1 MQKYTP
7 YILTVLGIILLA
19 FFVWFFSSIV
29 IYLLIGAVIALIG
42 MPIVRWLSKVKIKNY
57 DLPDSVKAI
66 ITLLVIYG
74 VLFTLFVS
82 FIPVILTQTRN
93 IESIDKD
100 AVRESLKE
108 PIAELEAMNRTY
120 RFTDGSESVE
130 DYFQEKVLSTIS
142 SVQFSTIVNDVLG
155 FTGNLFIAL
164 FAISFIAFFFLKERN
179 LMYDILLSFIPKDYH
194 EKINVVLE
202 KVKLLLSRYCIGLVL
217 EVLLVGGLIGAGL
230 ALVGVDNALAIGI
243 FAGLFNVIPY
253 LGPVIGAILGISLAI
268 LSSLQLDFYSQ
279 MVPLVLKVGV
289 VFLVVQLI
297 DNFVFQPLIYS
308 SSVKAHPLEIF
319 LVILMAS
326 SIAGV
331 PGMILAIP
339 TYTILRVVAKEFFN
353 QFTIVQNITKDI

>member
-19 FFVWFFSSIV
+19 FFVWYFSSIV

-42 MPIVRWLSKVKIKNY
+42 MPIVRWLSKVKIKDY
-57 DLPDSVKAI
+57 HLPDSVKAI

-74 VLFTLFVS
+74 ILFTLFIS
-82 FIPVILTQTRN
+82 FIPVIITQTKN
-93 IESIDKD
+93 LESINTE
-100 AVRESLKE
+100 AVKESLKE

-120 RFTDGSESVE
+120 QFTDGSQSVE
-130 DYFQEKVLSTIS
+130 EYFQEKVLSTIS
-142 SVQFSTIVNDVLG
+142 SVRFSTIVNDVLG

-164 FAISFIAFFFLKERN
+164 FAISFIAFFFLKERD
-179 LMYDILLSFIPKDYH
+179 LMYNILLSFIPKEYH

-202 KVKLLLSRYCIGLVL
+202 KVKTLLSRYCIGLVL

-230 ALVGVDNALAIGI
+230 ALLGVKNALAIGI

-253 LGPVIGAILGISLAI
+253 LGPVIGAALGISLAI
-268 LSSLQLDFYSQ
+268 LSSLQLDFYTQ

-297 DNFVFQPLIYS
+297 DNFVFQPMIYS